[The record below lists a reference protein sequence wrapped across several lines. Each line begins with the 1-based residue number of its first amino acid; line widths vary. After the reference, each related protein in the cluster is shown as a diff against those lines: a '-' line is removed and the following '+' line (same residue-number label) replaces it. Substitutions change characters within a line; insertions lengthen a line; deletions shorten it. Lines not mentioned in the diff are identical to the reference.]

1 MERLVGGIRIENSN
15 LTSLSFFKTTG
26 SNFVI
31 YCKTYGIYLRN
42 NQYLVDADFLTEVQL
57 DTEYSLDGCGFE
69 VENNKM
75 LDVEQL
81 CSSSSSGDV
90 VDIKTIGNLKNC
102 QCQGDSVTEFQLFR
116 NCTTIHNGLHILNG
130 TDPSEFSVFGNAKF
144 IKGQISIQN
153 SNIQNLSFLR
163 SWRTW
168 NVRINYTMILN
179 FQNNTEMTRLA
190 LPNFPKVENAI
201 YSESANLMANFENLH
216 PQFCLTI
223 EEFLYILE
231 NHFSMRNFHAKVC
244 EDIGDIGEKVLCRF
258 ESMYDLPNNCDI
270 ILGNLNIGPGDE
282 EDITKVMDVWLL
294 FGSLIIQNTQL
305 ASLEHLSGLKYILKL
320 DENSPLIQIVYNPK
334 LKKTTLLSLEDNIFV
349 GNNSKKCNIVDKW
362 SMFKKQLN
370 LDYTGSDCGNRVLI
384 NASKRLLKYSIT
396 IILVYFSL
404 FM

>member
-1 MERLVGGIRIENSN
+1 MVYGIITINSNTDLSFSQLSDSFKTMERLVGGIRIENSN

-42 NQYLVDADFLTEVQL
+42 NQYLVDADFLKEVQL

-130 TDPSEFSVFGNAKF
+130 TDPSEFSVIGNAKF

-163 SWRTW
+163 S
-168 NVRINYTMILN
+168 
-179 FQNNTEMTRLA
+179 
-190 LPNFPKVENAI
+190 
-201 YSESANLMANFENLH
+201 
-216 PQFCLTI
+216 
-223 EEFLYILE
+223 
-231 NHFSMRNFHAKVC
+231 
-244 EDIGDIGEKVLCRF
+244 
-258 ESMYDLPNNCDI
+258 
-270 ILGNLNIGPGDE
+270 DE

-294 FGSLIIQNTQL
+294 FGSLIIQNTQM

-320 DENSPLIQIVYNPK
+320 DENSPLIQIVSNPK
-334 LKKTTLLSLEDNIFV
+334 LKKTTLLSLEHIIARGNRSIILQDNIFV
-349 GNNSKKCNIVDKW
+349 GNNSKKCNILDKW

-370 LDYTGSDCGNRVLI
+370 LDYTGSDCGEL
-384 NASKRLLKYSIT
+384 S
-396 IILVYFSL
+396 
-404 FM
+404 